1 VVLPCHYHSIFSL
14 MCHLGMNSRPEI
26 QRVALYEI
34 PMDLEDFNAVR
45 YLCVS
50 QLLWFLYT
58 AILRLTLL
66 IRLGKNKALSKSA
79 LSEHH
84 ISIRIHVNL
93 VSSVHSAGLFL

>member
-1 VVLPCHYHSIFSL
+1 VEAQVCAQVSPCWIFGGQSCTGTVFSLSSMILPCYYHSIFSL

-34 PMDLEDFNAVR
+34 PMDLEVFNTVR
-45 YLCVS
+45 CVCVS

-66 IRLGKNKALSKSA
+66 ICLGKTK
-79 LSEHH
+79 
-84 ISIRIHVNL
+84 R
-93 VSSVHSAGLFL
+93 